1 VPLKALESE
10 QCVKKYIVHS
20 FCILSVLLAVGCS
33 PVRLKITH
41 DPLLRVEN
49 KKQGSILVRQFIDK
63 RPERFFIGDIQ
74 NRFGLDI
81 GRIFAERDVSL
92 TILVTNYF
100 AEALNAAGYTTIVQ
114 EPRSVPSP
122 APSGFDVIIEGEITV
137 FWMSLRERIWQR
149 IEIRTRAL
157 DPTGKMVLWSKDV
170 KADRTNGI
178 WWGTTDEYERVLS
191 EALTQVLNEA
201 AKEFAS
207 DDFYQVAHA
216 LRKS

>member
-1 VPLKALESE
+1 M
-10 QCVKKYIVHS
+10 KKIIGYGV
-20 FCILSVLLAVGCS
+20 FVLSVLLLCGCS
-33 PVRLKITH
+33 PVRLKIVH

-100 AEALNAAGYTTIVQ
+100 AEALNVAGYTTIVQ
-114 EPRSVPSP
+114 EPRSVLSP
-122 APSGFDVIIEGEITV
+122 APAGFDAIIEGEITV
-137 FWMSLRERIWQR
+137 FWMSLREKIWQR

-178 WWGTTDEYERVLS
+178 WWGTQDEYERVLN
-191 EALTQVLNEA
+191 ETLTQALNEA

-207 DDFYQVAHA
+207 EAFFKTVKQQVKGG
-216 LRKS
+216 R